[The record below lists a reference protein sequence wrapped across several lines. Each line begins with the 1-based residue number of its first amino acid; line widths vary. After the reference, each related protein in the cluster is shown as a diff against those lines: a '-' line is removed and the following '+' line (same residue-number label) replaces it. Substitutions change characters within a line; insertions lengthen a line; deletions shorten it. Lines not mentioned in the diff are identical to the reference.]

1 MEKTAPRRLKD
12 VRKLK
17 QNRDIEK
24 VFQRRRVEQS
34 GLDHIWSADV
44 GGPYFGNNQAKKTTE
59 KNNQNDTI
67 AQELIDALNVGDGEG
82 NSYASAKTV
91 IKTKLTARFPI
102 ETTADEIKRQILN
115 GFNDD
120 PETLAV
126 AEKYFVGNPTR
137 LQLLERLAQS
147 TAKYLFPGNDNK
159 RRITKKNDLTRNGN
173 NNFILFVLDIFSR
186 YLWTQPMKSTKP
198 DEVKNAFS
206 AILRKAS
213 PRRPRAYLWNDEG
226 AEFENIADALPLD
239 ADITNRPVVTP
250 VPRLFENL
258 TPEQRRIANNEIS
271 ITTKPANYRLPF
283 ETNNTDGNAKR
294 FQNFEGIN
302 HMNKVPPFITQTDQ
316 YHTHSRNKAFMAE
329 RVIKTIQDM
338 LELMPELLQP
348 THPKSWNLKLTE
360 NGVSKENVRAYEQE
374 LINEKTCP
382 FFSDWTIIKNMT
394 MLEYA
399 THRYNNNY
407 HRSLII
413 HREKQK
419 PIKHTP
425 TSASMPENEKAL
437 LDEFYR
443 TSYVPQGKKQFQIGD
458 IVRVVLEDK
467 VKNKGQLIW
476 SEDKY
481 KVAKIKNSHPYTYK
495 VRPEDGGVLLKRSF
509 YSQEMW
515 KV

>member
-12 VRKLK
+12 ARRLK
-17 QNRDIEK
+17 QNKDIKK

-34 GLDHIWSADV
+34 GLDHIWTADV
-44 GGPYFGNNQAKKTTE
+44 GGAYFGNNQAKKTTE

-67 AQELIDALNVGDGEG
+67 AQQLIEILNIDEGDG
-82 NSYASAKTV
+82 NSYDGARKA
-91 IKTKLTARFPI
+91 IKIKLTTKFSI
-102 ETTADEIKRQILN
+102 QTTADDIKLEILN

-137 LQLLERLAQS
+137 PVLLERLAQ
-147 TAKYLFPGNDNK
+147 TAAKYLFPGNDNK

-186 YLWTQPMKSTKP
+186 YLWTHPLKTTKP
-198 DEVKNAFS
+198 EEVKDAFS

-226 AEFENIADALPLD
+226 AEFNSIADALPLD
-239 ADITNRPVVTP
+239 ADITNRPADTP
-250 VPRLFENL
+250 LPQLFENL

-271 ITTKPANYRLPF
+271 ITTEPANYRLPF
-283 ETNNTDGNAKR
+283 ETNNTDGDAER
-294 FQNFEGIN
+294 FQNFEGKN
-302 HMNKVPPFITQTDQ
+302 HMNKVPPFIDETDQ

-329 RVIKTIQDM
+329 RIIKTIQDM

-348 THPKSWNLKLTE
+348 THPKCWNLKLSE

-374 LINEKTCP
+374 LIYENKSP
-382 FFSDWTIIKNMT
+382 FFSDWTTIKDMT

-407 HRSLII
+407 HSSLII
-413 HREKQK
+413 HRVKQK
-419 PIKHTP
+419 PIKLTP
-425 TSASMPENEKAL
+425 TTASMPENEKML
-437 LDEFYR
+437 MDEFYR
-443 TSYVPQGKKQFQIGD
+443 TSYVPQGKKQFAVGD
-458 IVRVVLEDK
+458 TVRVVLEDK
-467 VKNKGQLIW
+467 VKNKGQLVW

-481 KVAKIKNSHPYTYK
+481 KVAKIKNTHPYTYK
-495 VRPEDGGVLLKRSF
+495 VRPENGGDLLKRSF
-509 YSQEMW
+509 YTQEMW